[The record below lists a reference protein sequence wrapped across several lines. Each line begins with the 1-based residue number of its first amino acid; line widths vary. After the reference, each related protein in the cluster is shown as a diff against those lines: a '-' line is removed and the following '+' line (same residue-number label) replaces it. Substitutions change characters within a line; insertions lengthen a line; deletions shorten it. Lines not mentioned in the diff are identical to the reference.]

1 MAVAEAVPMAI
12 KDKVEVQ
19 EEVLDILVTT
29 VVLTD
34 KEQDIEA
41 ETINNIIVEVV
52 EVQEI
57 EVKINMVITNQELV
71 EKEYKIQLQEDHYG
85 MPAAEVVLATDI
97 QVQLQEELVE
107 EVLVI
112 VRGLKM
118 AQVAEAELLKEHK
131 VLNIG
136 VVKAATVL
144 L

>member
-1 MAVAEAVPMAI
+1 
-12 KDKVEVQ
+12 
-19 EEVLDILVTT
+19 
-29 VVLTD
+29 VLTD
-34 KEQDIEA
+34 KEQDIEV

-71 EKEYKIQLQEDHYG
+71 EKEYKIQLQADHYG

-107 EVLVI
+107 EVWVLLVG
-112 VRGLKM
+112 VKM
-118 AQVAEAELLKEHK
+118 VQVVEAELLKEHK

-136 VVKAATVL
+136 VAKVATVL